1 MNLNQHIQSAI
12 LSNLTEPSNR
22 RIGVELECFFYDA
35 ECNRIPVNPTNQFSA
50 TDFLKEI
57 QAQSKNENSQASYSL
72 EPGGQLEWSSSPLT
86 NLHDIH
92 KEMEAHFSRAKD
104 IVKNNNLIHLDF
116 ALEPMYSPDDIDL
129 IQENKYHLMDKRFRK
144 VGKLGPWMMRNTT
157 SIQVNLDIAT
167 KAEAEQ
173 MAWLADVLEPFCA
186 LLFAN
191 SPFMNGKPTGPKNM
205 RYDIWDDTDSVRCGN
220 LLDHGIFSS
229 NGLLEKFANHV
240 LKTPAIFVYGDQGLA
255 EEFSGTLGSYLEKMS
270 QKDELKNEHIM
281 SALHQI
287 FTHARF
293 KNVLEVRGADRPPRG
308 FEMAPIAFWLGLLS
322 EKVTQDELTKL
333 FDPLGIDDR
342 KLFNKNARTLDLNQ
356 EAPKNQLMGEWLK
369 KICNIALKG
378 LDERSK
384 NLNIENE
391 RKYLEPYLKI
401 FFNYGFISLH
411 RQKIFLQSGL
421 DLKTFLFKQND

>member
-1 MNLNQHIQSAI
+1 
-12 LSNLTEPSNR
+12 
-22 RIGVELECFFYDA
+22 
-35 ECNRIPVNPTNQFSA
+35 
-50 TDFLKEI
+50 
-57 QAQSKNENSQASYSL
+57 
-72 EPGGQLEWSSSPLT
+72 
-86 NLHDIH
+86 
-92 KEMEAHFSRAKD
+92 
-104 IVKNNNLIHLDF
+104 
-116 ALEPMYSPDDIDL
+116 
-129 IQENKYHLMDKRFRK
+129 
-144 VGKLGPWMMRNTT
+144 
-157 SIQVNLDIAT
+157 
-167 KAEAEQ
+167 
-173 MAWLADVLEPFCA
+173 
-186 LLFAN
+186 
-191 SPFMNGKPTGPKNM
+191 
-205 RYDIWDDTDSVRCGN
+205 
-220 LLDHGIFSS
+220 
-229 NGLLEKFANHV
+229 
-240 LKTPAIFVYGDQGLA
+240 
-255 EEFSGTLGSYLEKMS
+255 MS